1 LPGEILTNQWKI
13 DGTVVAYGFSPKAD
27 DEASVQGI
35 HAPHLLIVV
44 DEAGGISDT
53 IGKAL
58 EALMTG
64 GHTRILVLG
73 NPPTDEEDTW
83 FERTCSNPLYNIITI
98 PADKT
103 PNFTGEA
110 TGLCK
115 ACPPFVEPHEVATHL
130 VDQTW
135 VNDVIAEFGEDSPFV
150 EARVHAR
157 FPRSSVGKVIPFSWC
172 ELSAS
177 DENDDYIDSPII
189 RLGVDIASDGG
200 DEFVIAKAD
209 GYLATIEHRSSG
221 QANASAVDVSGV
233 IWEHVMKAVAEHT
246 KRQVKDKVRVKVDAI
261 GVGWGVVSM
270 LKAWVSERKMGNKI
284 EIIGVNVAERP
295 SKPDKFKNQRAE
307 MWWNARTLLQP
318 IEGRQDV
325 KLKVERS
332 VIAQLAGPTYK
343 SDSAGRIFI
352 ESKVD
357 MKKRGVHSPDR
368 AEAILLALYEPR
380 PVIRG
385 IAPISVGQ
393 ENGWAMSE

>member
-1 LPGEILTNQWKI
+1 
-13 DGTVVAYGFSPKAD
+13 
-27 DEASVQGI
+27 
-35 HAPHLLIVV
+35 
-44 DEAGGISDT
+44 
-53 IGKAL
+53 
-58 EALMTG
+58 
-64 GHTRILVLG
+64 
-73 NPPTDEEDTW
+73 
-83 FERTCSNPLYNIITI
+83 
-98 PADKT
+98 
-103 PNFTGEA
+103 
-110 TGLCK
+110 
-115 ACPPFVEPHEVATHL
+115 
-130 VDQTW
+130 
-135 VNDVIAEFGEDSPFV
+135 
-150 EARVHAR
+150 
-157 FPRSSVGKVIPFSWC
+157 
-172 ELSAS
+172 
-177 DENDDYIDSPII
+177 
-189 RLGVDIASDGG
+189 
-200 DEFVIAKAD
+200 
-209 GYLATIEHRSSG
+209 
-221 QANASAVDVSGV
+221 
-233 IWEHVMKAVAEHT
+233 
-246 KRQVKDKVRVKVDAI
+246 
-261 GVGWGVVSM
+261 M

-284 EIIGVNVAERP
+284 EIVGVNVAERP